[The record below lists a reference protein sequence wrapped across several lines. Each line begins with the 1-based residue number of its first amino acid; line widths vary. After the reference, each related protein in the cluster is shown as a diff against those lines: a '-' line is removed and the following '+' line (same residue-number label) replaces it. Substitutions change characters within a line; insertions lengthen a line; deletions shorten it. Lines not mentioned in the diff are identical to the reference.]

1 MAEGRICL
9 SPSPYR
15 TNQILL
21 GRCASNTCRYH
32 FNSLIGGANSYG
44 YLLNENLLGRL
55 PCDCQAAGELGGE
68 SRRIGRGETRFAS
81 SRTVERVLM
90 KNILIVDDVATNR
103 ELIREALMC
112 REYKIT
118 EAVAGGQ
125 ALEMM
130 ENEGADLVITDL
142 RMPGI
147 SGVDLL
153 RKLRV
158 KYPDTTVI
166 LVTACGTVES
176 AVEAMKAGAHDYIT
190 RPLDV
195 RELRSVVR
203 RVLQQVQIQ
212 AESRALRD
220 TIDRKGGFENMV
232 GHSQTLLR
240 VLDQAVRVAPTN
252 STILIQGE
260 TGTGKELLARGIHVN
275 SKRSGK
281 PFVTLNCGAIPRE
294 LLESE
299 LFGHVR
305 GSFSGAVMDRKG
317 KAEAAHG
324 GTLFLDEIGEMPLE
338 MQVKVLRLIQ
348 EGEIEKVGA
357 TANTKVDIR
366 VIAATHRSLPQMVE
380 NGTFREDLYYRLNVI
395 PLSLPN
401 LRQRPED
408 IPELVRY
415 FFARSCVKHSRE
427 DVVLPERLHGR
438 FSAYRWPGNVRE
450 LENTIERIVVLTQ
463 SCEVDV
469 NDLPSFLQHQPASLE
484 AILLDLPSTGI
495 SLSRLEKDVLSRA
508 LEKSNWNQSQAAR
521 YLGLSRKTLI
531 YRMRKFGLAGPKP
544 LDVPPENA
552 TDAEPGWAGEP
563 CFEANG

>member
-1 MAEGRICL
+1 MNR
-9 SPSPYR
+9 
-15 TNQILL
+15 
-21 GRCASNTCRYH
+21 
-32 FNSLIGGANSYG
+32 
-44 YLLNENLLGRL
+44 
-55 PCDCQAAGELGGE
+55 
-68 SRRIGRGETRFAS
+68 
-81 SRTVERVLM
+81 
-90 KNILIVDDVATNR
+90 ILIVDDLPTNR

-118 EAVAGGQ
+118 EAVDGGQ

-176 AVEAMKAGAHDYIT
+176 AVEAMKAGAHDYIA

-220 TIDRKGGFENMV
+220 TIDGKGGFENMV

-275 SKRSGK
+275 GKRSGK

-338 MQVKVLRLIQ
+338 LQVKVLRLIQ

-357 TANTKVDIR
+357 TANAKVDIR
-366 VIAATHRSLPQMVE
+366 VIAATHRSLPQMVQ

-408 IPELVRY
+408 IPELVRC

-427 DVVLPERLHGR
+427 DLVLPERLHGR

-450 LENTIERIVVLTQ
+450 LANTIERIVVLTQ
-463 SCEVDV
+463 GCQVDV
-469 NDLPSFLQHQPASLE
+469 NDLPSFLRHQPASLE

-495 SLSRLEKDVLSRA
+495 SLSRLEKDVLLRA

-552 TDAEPGWAGEP
+552 TDAEAGWAGEP
-563 CFEANG
+563 CFEANR

>member
-1 MAEGRICL
+1 
-9 SPSPYR
+9 
-15 TNQILL
+15 
-21 GRCASNTCRYH
+21 
-32 FNSLIGGANSYG
+32 
-44 YLLNENLLGRL
+44 
-55 PCDCQAAGELGGE
+55 
-68 SRRIGRGETRFAS
+68 
-81 SRTVERVLM
+81 M
-90 KNILIVDDVATNR
+90 KRILIVDDLATNR

-118 EAVAGGQ
+118 EAVDASQ
-125 ALEMM
+125 ALEVMA
-130 ENEGADLVITDL
+130 NEGSELVITDL
-142 RMPGI
+142 RMPGL
-147 SGVDLL
+147 SGIELL
-153 RKLRV
+153 RKLQGG
-158 KYPDTTVI
+158 YPDTTVI

-190 RPLDV
+190 RPVDV
-195 RELRSVVR
+195 QELRSMVR
-203 RVLQQVQIQ
+203 RALDQVEIQ
-212 AESRALRD
+212 TETRALRD

-232 GHSQTLLR
+232 GHSQALLR

-260 TGTGKELLARGIHVN
+260 TGTGKELLARGIHAN

-299 LFGHVR
+299 LFGHLR
-305 GSFSGAVMDRKG
+305 GSFSGAVTDRKG

-338 MQVKVLRLIQ
+338 LQVKVLRLIQ

-357 TANTKVDIR
+357 TANIKVDIR
-366 VIAATHRSLPQMVE
+366 VIAATHRSLPAMVQ

-395 PLSLPN
+395 PLSLPA
-401 LRQRPED
+401 LHQRPED
-408 IPELVRY
+408 VPELVRY

-427 DVVLPERLHGR
+427 DLVLPERLHSC
-438 FSAYRWPGNVRE
+438 FSAYRWPGNIRE

-463 SCEVDV
+463 RCEVGV
-469 NDLPSFLQHQPASLE
+469 NDLPSFLHRHPGSLE
-484 AILLDLPSTGI
+484 AIRLDLPSTGI
-495 SLSRLEKDVLSRA
+495 SLSRLEKEVLLRG

-531 YRMRKFGLAGPKP
+531 YRMHKFGLAGPKP

>member
-1 MAEGRICL
+1 
-9 SPSPYR
+9 
-15 TNQILL
+15 
-21 GRCASNTCRYH
+21 
-32 FNSLIGGANSYG
+32 
-44 YLLNENLLGRL
+44 
-55 PCDCQAAGELGGE
+55 
-68 SRRIGRGETRFAS
+68 
-81 SRTVERVLM
+81 VL
-90 KNILIVDDVATNR
+90 
-103 ELIREALMC
+103 E
-112 REYKIT
+112 
-118 EAVAGGQ
+118 
-125 ALEMM
+125 
-130 ENEGADLVITDL
+130 
-142 RMPGI
+142 
-147 SGVDLL
+147 
-153 RKLRV
+153 
-158 KYPDTTVI
+158 
-166 LVTACGTVES
+166 
-176 AVEAMKAGAHDYIT
+176 
-190 RPLDV
+190 
-195 RELRSVVR
+195 
-203 RVLQQVQIQ
+203 QVQIQ
-212 AESRALRD
+212 AETRALRD
-220 TIDRKGGFENMV
+220 TIDHRGGFENMF

-338 MQVKVLRLIQ
+338 LQVKVLRLIQ

-357 TANTKVDIR
+357 TGNTKVDIR
-366 VIAATHRSLPQMVE
+366 VIAATHRNLPQMAQ

-395 PLSLPN
+395 PLALPN

-415 FFARSCVKHSRE
+415 FFARSCVKHNRE
-427 DVVLPERLHGR
+427 DLLLPERLHGR

-469 NDLPSFLQHQPASLE
+469 NDLPSFLQQQPPPLE

-531 YRMRKFGLAGPKP
+531 YRMRKFGLAGPKR

-552 TDAEPGWAGEP
+552 TDAETGWLGSRS
-563 CFEANG
+563 FRAND

>member
-1 MAEGRICL
+1 
-9 SPSPYR
+9 
-15 TNQILL
+15 
-21 GRCASNTCRYH
+21 
-32 FNSLIGGANSYG
+32 
-44 YLLNENLLGRL
+44 
-55 PCDCQAAGELGGE
+55 
-68 SRRIGRGETRFAS
+68 
-81 SRTVERVLM
+81 M
-90 KNILIVDDVATNR
+90 KRILIVDDVATNR
-103 ELIREALMC
+103 ELIRETLMC
-112 REYKIT
+112 QEYKIT
-118 EAVAGGQ
+118 EAVDASQ
-125 ALEMM
+125 ALEVM
-130 ENEGADLVITDL
+130 ENEGAELVITDL
-142 RMPGI
+142 RMPGL
-147 SGVDLL
+147 SGIELL
-153 RKLRV
+153 RRLQGA
-158 KYPDTTVI
+158 YPDTTVI
-166 LVTACGTVES
+166 LVTAWGTVES

-190 RPLDV
+190 RPVDIQ
-195 RELRSVVR
+195 ELRSMVR
-203 RVLQQVQIQ
+203 RALEQVEIQ
-212 AESRALRD
+212 TETRAFRD
-220 TIDRKGGFENMV
+220 TIDRKGAFENMV
-232 GHSQTLLR
+232 GHSQALLR

-260 TGTGKELLARGIHVN
+260 TGTGKELVARGIHVH

-299 LFGHVR
+299 LFGHMR

-338 MQVKVLRLIQ
+338 LQVKVLRLIQ

-357 TANTKVDIR
+357 SANTKVDIR
-366 VIAATHRSLPQMVE
+366 LIAATHRRLPEMVQ

-427 DVVLPERLHGR
+427 DLVLPERLHGR

-463 SCEVDV
+463 RCEVGV

-484 AILLDLPSTGI
+484 AIRLDLPSTGI
-495 SLSRLEKDVLSRA
+495 SLSRLEKDLLLRA

-521 YLGLSRKTLI
+521 YLSLSRKTLI
-531 YRMRKFGLAGPKP
+531 YRMRKFGLAGSKRSE
-544 LDVPPENA
+544 VPPANA
-552 TDAEPGWAGEP
+552 TSEETGWRARGVLQRGRL
-563 CFEANG
+563 N

>member
-1 MAEGRICL
+1 MNR
-9 SPSPYR
+9 
-15 TNQILL
+15 
-21 GRCASNTCRYH
+21 
-32 FNSLIGGANSYG
+32 
-44 YLLNENLLGRL
+44 
-55 PCDCQAAGELGGE
+55 
-68 SRRIGRGETRFAS
+68 
-81 SRTVERVLM
+81 
-90 KNILIVDDVATNR
+90 ILIVDDLPTNR
-103 ELIREALMC
+103 ELIREALLC

-118 EAVAGGQ
+118 EAVDGGQ
-125 ALEMM
+125 ALEIV

-158 KYPDTTVI
+158 KYPYTTVI

-220 TIDRKGGFENMV
+220 TIDRRGGFESMA
-232 GHSQTLLR
+232 GHSQTLLQ

-260 TGTGKELLARGIHVN
+260 TGTGKELLARGIHAN

-299 LFGHVR
+299 LFGHMR
-305 GSFSGAVMDRKG
+305 GSFSGAVMDRRG

-338 MQVKVLRLIQ
+338 LQVKVLRLIQ
-348 EGEIEKVGA
+348 EGEIEKIGA

-366 VIAATHRSLPQMVE
+366 VIAATHRSLPEMVQ
-380 NGTFREDLYYRLNVI
+380 NGTFRADLYYRLNVI

-401 LRQRPED
+401 LRQRSED

-415 FFARSCVKHSRE
+415 FFVRSCVKHSRE
-427 DVVLPERLHGR
+427 DLVLPESLHGR
-438 FSAYRWPGNVRE
+438 FSTYRWPGNVRE

-463 SCEVDV
+463 RCEVGV
-469 NDLPSFLQHQPASLE
+469 NDLPSFLHHQPASLE
-484 AILLDLPSTGI
+484 SIRLDLPSTGI
-495 SLSRLEKDVLSRA
+495 SLSRLEKDVLLRA

-531 YRMRKFGLAGPKP
+531 YRMRKFGLVGPKT
-544 LDVPPENA
+544 LRVPSGTA
-552 TDAEPGWAGEP
+552 TGEETGWPAGELLQG
-563 CFEANG
+563 ERLN

>member
-1 MAEGRICL
+1 
-9 SPSPYR
+9 
-15 TNQILL
+15 
-21 GRCASNTCRYH
+21 
-32 FNSLIGGANSYG
+32 
-44 YLLNENLLGRL
+44 
-55 PCDCQAAGELGGE
+55 
-68 SRRIGRGETRFAS
+68 
-81 SRTVERVLM
+81 M
-90 KNILIVDDVATNR
+90 KRILIVDDVATNR
-103 ELIREALMC
+103 EFIREALMC
-112 REYKIT
+112 QEYKIT

-166 LVTACGTVES
+166 LLTAWGTVES

-203 RVLQQVQIQ
+203 RVLERVQIQ
-212 AESRALRD
+212 AETRALRD
-220 TIDRKGGFENMV
+220 TVDRKGGFENMV

-338 MQVKVLRLIQ
+338 LQVKVLRLIQ

-366 VIAATHRSLPQMVE
+366 VIAATHRSLPQMVQ

-395 PLSLPN
+395 PLSLPS

-415 FFARSCVKHSRE
+415 FFARTCVKHSRE
-427 DVVLPERLHGR
+427 DLVLPERLHGR

-484 AILLDLPSTGI
+484 TILVDLPSTGI
-495 SLSRLEKDVLSRA
+495 SLSRLEKDVLLRA

-531 YRMRKFGLAGPKP
+531 YRMRKFGLVGPKTSR
-544 LDVPPENA
+544 VPSGSA
-552 TDAEPGWAGEP
+552 TGEETGWPAGAVLKGERL
-563 CFEANG
+563 N

>member
-1 MAEGRICL
+1 
-9 SPSPYR
+9 
-15 TNQILL
+15 
-21 GRCASNTCRYH
+21 
-32 FNSLIGGANSYG
+32 
-44 YLLNENLLGRL
+44 
-55 PCDCQAAGELGGE
+55 
-68 SRRIGRGETRFAS
+68 
-81 SRTVERVLM
+81 M
-90 KNILIVDDVATNR
+90 KRILIVDDVATNR
-103 ELIREALMC
+103 EFIREALMC
-112 REYKIT
+112 QEYKIT
-118 EAVAGGQ
+118 EAIAGGQ

-166 LVTACGTVES
+166 LLTAWGTVES

-203 RVLQQVQIQ
+203 RVLERVQIQ
-212 AESRALRD
+212 AETRALRD

-338 MQVKVLRLIQ
+338 LQVKVLRLIQ

-366 VIAATHRSLPQMVE
+366 VIAATHRSLPQMVQ

-395 PLSLPN
+395 PLSLPS

-415 FFARSCVKHSRE
+415 FFARTCVKHSRE
-427 DVVLPERLHGR
+427 DLVLPERLHGR

-484 AILLDLPSTGI
+484 TILVDLPSTGI
-495 SLSRLEKDVLSRA
+495 SLSRLEKDVLLRA

-531 YRMRKFGLAGPKP
+531 YRMRKFGLVGPKTSS
-544 LDVPPENA
+544 VPSGSA
-552 TDAEPGWAGEP
+552 TGEETGWPAGAVLQGERL
-563 CFEANG
+563 N

>member
-1 MAEGRICL
+1 
-9 SPSPYR
+9 
-15 TNQILL
+15 
-21 GRCASNTCRYH
+21 
-32 FNSLIGGANSYG
+32 
-44 YLLNENLLGRL
+44 
-55 PCDCQAAGELGGE
+55 
-68 SRRIGRGETRFAS
+68 
-81 SRTVERVLM
+81 M
-90 KNILIVDDVATNR
+90 KRILIVDDMAANR
-103 ELIREALMC
+103 EFIREALMC

-130 ENEGADLVITDL
+130 ENEGADLVLTDL

-153 RKLRV
+153 RQLRV

-166 LVTACGTVES
+166 LLTAWGTVES

-203 RVLQQVQIQ
+203 RVLEQVQIH
-212 AESRALRD
+212 AETRALRD

-232 GHSQTLLR
+232 GHSKTLLR

-275 SKRSGK
+275 STRSGK

-299 LFGHVR
+299 LFGHMR

-324 GTLFLDEIGEMPLE
+324 GTLFLDEIGEMPLDL
-338 MQVKVLRLIQ
+338 QVKLLRLIQ

-357 TANTKVDIR
+357 TANAKVDLR
-366 VIAATHRSLPQMVE
+366 VIAATHRSLPEMVE

-395 PLSLPN
+395 PLTLPN

-408 IPELVRY
+408 ISELVRY
-415 FFARSCVKHSRE
+415 FFARSCVNHNRE
-427 DVVLPERLHGR
+427 DLVLPEPLHGR
-438 FSAYRWPGNVRE
+438 FSAYRWPGNIRE

-463 SCEVDV
+463 GREVAI

-484 AILLDLPSTGI
+484 AIRLDLP
-495 SLSRLEKDVLSRA
+495 
-508 LEKSNWNQSQAAR
+508 
-521 YLGLSRKTLI
+521 
-531 YRMRKFGLAGPKP
+531 
-544 LDVPPENA
+544 
-552 TDAEPGWAGEP
+552 
-563 CFEANG
+563 

>member
-1 MAEGRICL
+1 
-9 SPSPYR
+9 
-15 TNQILL
+15 
-21 GRCASNTCRYH
+21 
-32 FNSLIGGANSYG
+32 
-44 YLLNENLLGRL
+44 
-55 PCDCQAAGELGGE
+55 
-68 SRRIGRGETRFAS
+68 
-81 SRTVERVLM
+81 M
-90 KNILIVDDVATNR
+90 KRILIVDDVATNR
-103 ELIREALMC
+103 EFIREALMC
-112 REYKIT
+112 QEYKIT
-118 EAVAGGQ
+118 EAIAGGQ

-166 LVTACGTVES
+166 LLTAWGTVES

-203 RVLQQVQIQ
+203 RVLERVQIQ
-212 AESRALRD
+212 AETRALRD

-338 MQVKVLRLIQ
+338 LQVKVLRLIQ
-348 EGEIEKVGA
+348 
-357 TANTKVDIR
+357 
-366 VIAATHRSLPQMVE
+366 
-380 NGTFREDLYYRLNVI
+380 
-395 PLSLPN
+395 
-401 LRQRPED
+401 
-408 IPELVRY
+408 
-415 FFARSCVKHSRE
+415 
-427 DVVLPERLHGR
+427 
-438 FSAYRWPGNVRE
+438 
-450 LENTIERIVVLTQ
+450 
-463 SCEVDV
+463 
-469 NDLPSFLQHQPASLE
+469 
-484 AILLDLPSTGI
+484 
-495 SLSRLEKDVLSRA
+495 
-508 LEKSNWNQSQAAR
+508 
-521 YLGLSRKTLI
+521 
-531 YRMRKFGLAGPKP
+531 
-544 LDVPPENA
+544 
-552 TDAEPGWAGEP
+552 
-563 CFEANG
+563 

>member
-1 MAEGRICL
+1 MNR
-9 SPSPYR
+9 
-15 TNQILL
+15 
-21 GRCASNTCRYH
+21 
-32 FNSLIGGANSYG
+32 
-44 YLLNENLLGRL
+44 
-55 PCDCQAAGELGGE
+55 
-68 SRRIGRGETRFAS
+68 
-81 SRTVERVLM
+81 
-90 KNILIVDDVATNR
+90 ILIVDDLPTNR

-112 REYKIT
+112 REYELT
-118 EAVAGGQ
+118 EAADGGQ
-125 ALEMM
+125 ALEIM

-176 AVEAMKAGAHDYIT
+176 AVEAMKAGAHDYIA
-190 RPLDV
+190 RPLDI
-195 RELRSVVR
+195 RELRSVVQ
-203 RVLQQVQIQ
+203 RVLERVQIQ
-212 AESRALRD
+212 AETRALRD
-220 TIDRKGGFENMV
+220 TIDRKGGFAKMV

-281 PFVTLNCGAIPRE
+281 AFVTLNCGAIPRE

-338 MQVKVLRLIQ
+338 LQVKVLRLIQ

-366 VIAATHRSLPQMVE
+366 VIAATHRSLPQMVQ

-415 FFARSCVKHSRE
+415 FFARSCVKHNRE
-427 DVVLPERLHGR
+427 DLALPARLHGR

-463 SCEVDV
+463 NCEVGV
-469 NDLPSFLQHQPASLE
+469 NDLPSFLQHQPASVE

-495 SLSRLEKDVLSRA
+495 SLSRLEKDVLLRA

-531 YRMRKFGLAGPKP
+531 YRMHKFGLAGPKP
-544 LDVPPENA
+544 LDVPPGNA
-552 TDAEPGWAGEP
+552 TNAEPGWAGEP
-563 CFEANG
+563 CFETNG

>member
-1 MAEGRICL
+1 MNR
-9 SPSPYR
+9 
-15 TNQILL
+15 
-21 GRCASNTCRYH
+21 
-32 FNSLIGGANSYG
+32 
-44 YLLNENLLGRL
+44 
-55 PCDCQAAGELGGE
+55 
-68 SRRIGRGETRFAS
+68 
-81 SRTVERVLM
+81 
-90 KNILIVDDVATNR
+90 ILIVDDVVTNR

-166 LVTACGTVES
+166 LVTAWGTVES

-203 RVLQQVQIQ
+203 RVLEQVQIQ
-212 AESRALRD
+212 TETRGLRD

-232 GHSQTLLR
+232 GRSQTLLR
-240 VLDQAVRVAPTN
+240 VVDQAVRVAPTN

-338 MQVKVLRLIQ
+338 LQVKVLRLIQ

-366 VIAATHRSLPQMVE
+366 VIAATHRSLPQMVQ

-427 DVVLPERLHGR
+427 DLVLPERLHGR

-508 LEKSNWNQSQAAR
+508 LVKSNWNQSQAAR

-552 TDAEPGWAGEP
+552 TDAEPGWAGKP
-563 CFEANG
+563 CF

>member
-1 MAEGRICL
+1 MKRIL
-9 SPSPYR
+9 
-15 TNQILL
+15 
-21 GRCASNTCRYH
+21 
-32 FNSLIGGANSYG
+32 
-44 YLLNENLLGRL
+44 
-55 PCDCQAAGELGGE
+55 
-68 SRRIGRGETRFAS
+68 
-81 SRTVERVLM
+81 V
-90 KNILIVDDVATNR
+90 VDDLATNR

-118 EAVAGGQ
+118 EAADASK
-125 ALEMM
+125 ALEVM
-130 ENEGADLVITDL
+130 ENEGAELVITDL
-142 RMPGI
+142 RMPGL
-147 SGVDLL
+147 SGIELL
-153 RKLRV
+153 RKLQGG
-158 KYPDTTVI
+158 YPGTTVI

-190 RPLDV
+190 RPMDV
-195 RELRSVVR
+195 QELRSMVR
-203 RVLQQVQIQ
+203 RALDQVEIQ
-212 AESRALRD
+212 AETGALRD

-232 GHSQTLLR
+232 GHSQALLR

-260 TGTGKELLARGIHVN
+260 TGTGKELLARGIHAN

-299 LFGHVR
+299 LFGHLR

-338 MQVKVLRLIQ
+338 LQVKVLRLIQ

-357 TANTKVDIR
+357 TANMKVDIR
-366 VIAATHRSLPQMVE
+366 VIAATHRSLPEMVQ

-395 PLSLPN
+395 PLSLPA
-401 LRQRPED
+401 LHQRPED
-408 IPELVRY
+408 VPELVRY

-427 DVVLPERLHGR
+427 DLVLPERLHGR

-450 LENTIERIVVLTQ
+450 LENTIERIVILTQ
-463 SCEVDV
+463 RSEVGV

-484 AILLDLPSTGI
+484 AIRLDLPSTGI
-495 SLSRLEKDVLSRA
+495 SLRRLERDVLLRA
-508 LEKSNWNQSQAAR
+508 LEKSNWNQSRAAR
-521 YLGLSRKTLI
+521 YLSLSRKALI

-544 LDVPPENA
+544 SEVPSANA
-552 TDAEPGWAGEP
+552 TGEDTGWPARAVLQRGRV
-563 CFEANG
+563 N

>member
-1 MAEGRICL
+1 
-9 SPSPYR
+9 
-15 TNQILL
+15 
-21 GRCASNTCRYH
+21 
-32 FNSLIGGANSYG
+32 
-44 YLLNENLLGRL
+44 
-55 PCDCQAAGELGGE
+55 
-68 SRRIGRGETRFAS
+68 
-81 SRTVERVLM
+81 M
-90 KNILIVDDVATNR
+90 KRILIVDDVATNR

-112 REYKIT
+112 QEYKTT
-118 EAVAGGQ
+118 EAADASQ
-125 ALEMM
+125 ALEVM
-130 ENEGADLVITDL
+130 ENEGAELVITDL
-142 RMPGI
+142 RMPGL
-147 SGVDLL
+147 SGIELL
-153 RKLRV
+153 RKLQGG
-158 KYPDTTVI
+158 YPDTAVI
-166 LVTACGTVES
+166 LVTAWGTVES

-190 RPLDV
+190 RPVDV
-195 RELRSVVR
+195 QELRSMVR
-203 RVLQQVQIQ
+203 RALGQVEIQ
-212 AESRALRD
+212 AETRAFRD
-220 TIDRKGGFENMV
+220 TIDRKGAFENMV
-232 GHSQTLLR
+232 GHSPVLLR

-260 TGTGKELLARGIHVN
+260 TGTGKELVARGIHVH

-299 LFGHVR
+299 LFGHMR

-324 GTLFLDEIGEMPLE
+324 GTLFLDEIGEMPLQL
-338 MQVKVLRLIQ
+338 QVKVLRLIQ

-357 TANTKVDIR
+357 TTNTKVDIR
-366 VIAATHRSLPQMVE
+366 VIAATHRRLPEMVQ

-427 DVVLPERLHGR
+427 DLVFPERLHGR

-450 LENTIERIVVLTQ
+450 LENSIERIVVLAQ
-463 SCEVDV
+463 RCEVGV

-484 AILLDLPSTGI
+484 AIRLDLPSTGI
-495 SLSRLEKDVLSRA
+495 SLSRLEKDVLLRA

-521 YLGLSRKTLI
+521 YLSLSRKTLI

-544 LDVPPENA
+544 SEVPPTNA
-552 TDAEPGWAGEP
+552 TSEETGWPARAVLQRGRL
-563 CFEANG
+563 N

>member
-1 MAEGRICL
+1 MG
-9 SPSPYR
+9 
-15 TNQILL
+15 
-21 GRCASNTCRYH
+21 
-32 FNSLIGGANSYG
+32 
-44 YLLNENLLGRL
+44 
-55 PCDCQAAGELGGE
+55 
-68 SRRIGRGETRFAS
+68 
-81 SRTVERVLM
+81 RVLM
-90 KNILIVDDVATNR
+90 KRILIVDDLATNR
-103 ELIREALMC
+103 ELMREALMC
-112 REYKIT
+112 QEYEIT
-118 EAVAGGQ
+118 EAVDGGQ

-130 ENEGADLVITDL
+130 ENDGADLVVTDL

-158 KYPDTTVI
+158 EYRDTTVI

-203 RVLQQVQIQ
+203 RALQQVQIQ
-212 AESRALRD
+212 AETRALRQA
-220 TIDRKGGFENMV
+220 IDSKGGFENMI
-232 GHSQTLLR
+232 GHSETLLR
-240 VLDQAVRVAPTN
+240 VLEQAVRVAPTN

-305 GSFSGAVMDRKG
+305 GSFSGAVMDRRG

-324 GTLFLDEIGEMPLE
+324 GTLFLDEIGDMPLE
-338 MQVKVLRLIQ
+338 LQVKVLRLVQ

-357 TANTKVDIR
+357 TGNTKVDIR
-366 VIAATHRSLPQMVE
+366 LIAATHRSLSQMVQ

-395 PLSLPN
+395 PLRLPN

-415 FFARSCVKHSRE
+415 FFARGCVKHSRE
-427 DVVLPERLHGR
+427 DLVLPERLHGR

-450 LENTIERIVVLTQ
+450 LENTVERIVVLTQ

-469 NDLPSFLQHQPASLE
+469 DDLPSFLQHQ
-484 AILLDLPSTGI
+484 
-495 SLSRLEKDVLSRA
+495 
-508 LEKSNWNQSQAAR
+508 Q
-521 YLGLSRKTLI
+521 
-531 YRMRKFGLAGPKP
+531 
-544 LDVPPENA
+544 
-552 TDAEPGWAGEP
+552 
-563 CFEANG
+563 

>member
-1 MAEGRICL
+1 
-9 SPSPYR
+9 
-15 TNQILL
+15 
-21 GRCASNTCRYH
+21 
-32 FNSLIGGANSYG
+32 
-44 YLLNENLLGRL
+44 
-55 PCDCQAAGELGGE
+55 
-68 SRRIGRGETRFAS
+68 
-81 SRTVERVLM
+81 M
-90 KNILIVDDVATNR
+90 KRILIVDDVATNR
-103 ELIREALMC
+103 ELIRETLMC
-112 REYKIT
+112 QEYKIT
-118 EAVAGGQ
+118 EAVDASQ
-125 ALEMM
+125 ALEVM
-130 ENEGADLVITDL
+130 ENEGAELVITDL
-142 RMPGI
+142 RMPGL
-147 SGVDLL
+147 SGIELL
-153 RKLRV
+153 RRLQGA
-158 KYPDTTVI
+158 YPDTTVI
-166 LVTACGTVES
+166 LVTAWGTVES

-190 RPLDV
+190 RPVDIQ
-195 RELRSVVR
+195 ELRSMVR
-203 RVLQQVQIQ
+203 RALEQVEIQ
-212 AESRALRD
+212 TETRAFRD
-220 TIDRKGGFENMV
+220 TIDRKGAFENMV
-232 GHSQTLLR
+232 GHSQALLR

-260 TGTGKELLARGIHVN
+260 TGTGKELVARGIHVH

-299 LFGHVR
+299 LFGHMR

-338 MQVKVLRLIQ
+338 LQVKVLRLIQ

-357 TANTKVDIR
+357 SANTKVDIR
-366 VIAATHRSLPQMVE
+366 LIAATHRRLPEMVQ

-408 IPELVRY
+408 ISELVRY

-427 DVVLPERLHGR
+427 DLVLPERLHGR

-463 SCEVDV
+463 RCEVGV

-484 AILLDLPSTGI
+484 AIRLDLPSTGI
-495 SLSRLEKDVLSRA
+495 SLSRLEKDLLLRA

-521 YLGLSRKTLI
+521 YLSLSRKTLI
-531 YRMRKFGLAGPKP
+531 YRMRKFGLAGSKRSE
-544 LDVPPENA
+544 VPPANA
-552 TDAEPGWAGEP
+552 TSEETGWRARGVLQRGRL
-563 CFEANG
+563 N

>member
-1 MAEGRICL
+1 MNR
-9 SPSPYR
+9 
-15 TNQILL
+15 
-21 GRCASNTCRYH
+21 
-32 FNSLIGGANSYG
+32 
-44 YLLNENLLGRL
+44 
-55 PCDCQAAGELGGE
+55 
-68 SRRIGRGETRFAS
+68 
-81 SRTVERVLM
+81 
-90 KNILIVDDVATNR
+90 ILIVDDVATNR
-103 ELIREALMC
+103 EFIREALMG

-130 ENEGADLVITDL
+130 EKEEADLVITDL

-147 SGVDLL
+147 PGVDLL

-166 LVTACGTVES
+166 LVTAWGTVES

-203 RVLQQVQIQ
+203 RVLEQVQIQ
-212 AESRALRD
+212 AVTRALR
-220 TIDRKGGFENMV
+220 GGFENMV

-252 STILIQGE
+252 STILIQGK

-338 MQVKVLRLIQ
+338 LQVKVLRLIQ

-357 TANTKVDIR
+357 TANAKVDIR
-366 VIAATHRSLPQMVE
+366 VIAATHRSLPQMVQ
-380 NGTFREDLYYRLNVI
+380 NGTFREDLYYRLKRH
-395 PLSLPN
+395 PA
-401 LRQRPED
+401 
-408 IPELVRY
+408 ELAKSVPT
-415 FFARSCVKHSRE
+415 ARGHS
-427 DVVLPERLHGR
+427 
-438 FSAYRWPGNVRE
+438 
-450 LENTIERIVVLTQ
+450 
-463 SCEVDV
+463 
-469 NDLPSFLQHQPASLE
+469 
-484 AILLDLPSTGI
+484 
-495 SLSRLEKDVLSRA
+495 
-508 LEKSNWNQSQAAR
+508 
-521 YLGLSRKTLI
+521 
-531 YRMRKFGLAGPKP
+531 
-544 LDVPPENA
+544 
-552 TDAEPGWAGEP
+552 
-563 CFEANG
+563 

>member
-1 MAEGRICL
+1 MKRI
-9 SPSPYR
+9 P
-15 TNQILL
+15 
-21 GRCASNTCRYH
+21 
-32 FNSLIGGANSYG
+32 
-44 YLLNENLLGRL
+44 
-55 PCDCQAAGELGGE
+55 
-68 SRRIGRGETRFAS
+68 
-81 SRTVERVLM
+81 
-90 KNILIVDDVATNR
+90 IVDDVATNR
-103 ELIREALMC
+103 ELIRETLMC
-112 REYKIT
+112 QEYKIT
-118 EAVAGGQ
+118 EAVDASQ
-125 ALEMM
+125 ALEVM
-130 ENEGADLVITDL
+130 ENEGAELVITDL
-142 RMPGI
+142 RMPGL
-147 SGVDLL
+147 SGIELL
-153 RKLRV
+153 RRLQGA
-158 KYPDTTVI
+158 YPDTTVI
-166 LVTACGTVES
+166 LVTAWGTVES

-190 RPLDV
+190 RPVDIQ
-195 RELRSVVR
+195 ELRSMVR
-203 RVLQQVQIQ
+203 RALEQVEIQ
-212 AESRALRD
+212 TETRAFRD
-220 TIDRKGGFENMV
+220 TIDRKGAFENMV
-232 GHSQTLLR
+232 GHSQALLR

-260 TGTGKELLARGIHVN
+260 TGTGKELVARGIHVH

-299 LFGHVR
+299 LFGHMR

-338 MQVKVLRLIQ
+338 LQVKVLRLIQ

-357 TANTKVDIR
+357 SANTKVDIR
-366 VIAATHRSLPQMVE
+366 LIAATHRRLPEMVQ

-408 IPELVRY
+408 ISELVRY

-427 DVVLPERLHGR
+427 DLVLPERLHGR

-463 SCEVDV
+463 RCEVGV

-484 AILLDLPSTGI
+484 AIRLDLPSTGI
-495 SLSRLEKDVLSRA
+495 SLSRLEKDLLLRA

-521 YLGLSRKTLI
+521 YLSLSRKTLI
-531 YRMRKFGLAGPKP
+531 YRMRKFGLAGSKRSE
-544 LDVPPENA
+544 VPPANA
-552 TDAEPGWAGEP
+552 TSEETGWRARGVLQRGRL
-563 CFEANG
+563 N

>member
-1 MAEGRICL
+1 
-9 SPSPYR
+9 
-15 TNQILL
+15 
-21 GRCASNTCRYH
+21 
-32 FNSLIGGANSYG
+32 
-44 YLLNENLLGRL
+44 
-55 PCDCQAAGELGGE
+55 
-68 SRRIGRGETRFAS
+68 
-81 SRTVERVLM
+81 M
-90 KNILIVDDVATNR
+90 KRILIVDDMAANR
-103 ELIREALMC
+103 EFIREALMC
-112 REYKIT
+112 QEYQIM
-118 EAVAGGQ
+118 EALAAGQ

-130 ENEGADLVITDL
+130 ENEEADLVLTDL

-153 RKLRV
+153 RKLRL
-158 KYPDTTVI
+158 KYPHTTVI
-166 LVTACGTVES
+166 LLTAWGTVES

-203 RVLQQVQIQ
+203 RVLEQVQIQ
-212 AESRALRD
+212 AETRALRD
-220 TIDRKGGFENMV
+220 TIDRKGGFENLV

-240 VLDQAVRVAPTN
+240 VLEQAVRVAPTN

-275 SKRSGK
+275 SARGGK

-299 LFGHVR
+299 LFGHMR

-324 GTLFLDEIGEMPLE
+324 GTLFLDEIGEMPLDL
-338 MQVKVLRLIQ
+338 QVKLLRLIQ

-357 TANTKVDIR
+357 TANAKVDIR
-366 VIAATHRSLPQMVE
+366 VIAATHRSLPEMVE
-380 NGTFREDLYYRLNVI
+380 NGKFREDLYYRLNVI
-395 PLSLPN
+395 PLTLPN

-427 DVVLPERLHGR
+427 DLVLPEPLHGR

-463 SCEVDV
+463 GREVGA
-469 NDLPSFLQHQPASLE
+469 NDLPSFLQHEPTSLE
-484 AILLDLPSTGI
+484 AIRLDLPSTGI
-495 SLSRLEKDVLSRA
+495 SLGRLEKDVLLRA
-508 LEKSNWNQSQAAR
+508 LEKTNWNQSQAAR

-531 YRMRKFGLAGPKP
+531 YRMRKFGLTGPKHF
-544 LDVPPENA
+544 DVSPGNA
-552 TDAEPGWAGEP
+552 THVETGGLGSRS
-563 CFEANG
+563 FRAND

>member
-1 MAEGRICL
+1 
-9 SPSPYR
+9 
-15 TNQILL
+15 
-21 GRCASNTCRYH
+21 
-32 FNSLIGGANSYG
+32 
-44 YLLNENLLGRL
+44 
-55 PCDCQAAGELGGE
+55 
-68 SRRIGRGETRFAS
+68 
-81 SRTVERVLM
+81 M
-90 KNILIVDDVATNR
+90 KRILIVDDVATNR
-103 ELIREALMC
+103 ELIRETLMC
-112 REYKIT
+112 QEYKIT
-118 EAVAGGQ
+118 EAVDASQ
-125 ALEMM
+125 ALEVM
-130 ENEGADLVITDL
+130 ENEGAELVITDL
-142 RMPGI
+142 RMPGL
-147 SGVDLL
+147 SGIELL
-153 RKLRV
+153 RRLQGA
-158 KYPDTTVI
+158 YPDTTVI
-166 LVTACGTVES
+166 LVTAWGTVES

-190 RPLDV
+190 RPVDIQ
-195 RELRSVVR
+195 ELRSMVR
-203 RVLQQVQIQ
+203 RALEQVEIQ
-212 AESRALRD
+212 TETRAFRD
-220 TIDRKGGFENMV
+220 TIDRKGAFENMV
-232 GHSQTLLR
+232 GHSQALLR

-260 TGTGKELLARGIHVN
+260 TGTGKELVARGIHVH

-299 LFGHVR
+299 LFGHMR

-338 MQVKVLRLIQ
+338 LQVKVLRLIQ

-357 TANTKVDIR
+357 SANTKVDIR
-366 VIAATHRSLPQMVE
+366 LIAATHRRLPEMVQ

-427 DVVLPERLHGR
+427 DLVLPERLHGR

-463 SCEVDV
+463 RCEVGV

-484 AILLDLPSTGI
+484 AIRLDLPSTGI
-495 SLSRLEKDVLSRA
+495 SLSRLEKDLLLRA

-521 YLGLSRKTLI
+521 YLSLSRKTLI

-544 LDVPPENA
+544 SEVPSANA
-552 TDAEPGWAGEP
+552 TSEETGWPAR
-563 CFEANG
+563 AVLQRARLN